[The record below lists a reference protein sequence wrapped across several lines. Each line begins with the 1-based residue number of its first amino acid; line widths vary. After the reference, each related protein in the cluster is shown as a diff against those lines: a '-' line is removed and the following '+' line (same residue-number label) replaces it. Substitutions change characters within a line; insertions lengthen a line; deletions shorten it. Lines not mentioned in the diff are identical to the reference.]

1 MKDGS
6 LPIKGCGS
14 REKENRQRMPEY
26 KRFIAYFY
34 EYIDGKRQR
43 NAGFLKAE
51 RRGDLWRLQ
60 LQLRAGRWPE
70 EGLQIFGYVD
80 EGKHCPVVL
89 LGRAY
94 AQKENLT
101 KRLQFGTDT
110 LGTDG
115 LRFENLSGIW
125 IPCDKRKC
133 YISHWLEGEMRP
145 ERLIWPEKTLLEE
158 AAQMGSHPKETP
170 LEEAVQIRPYPE
182 KIPLEEAVQMRPYPE
197 KTPAAEKRT
206 EPEIQPVKKNEDSGY
221 QLEEQPSEQAARSGE
236 MPVKEEPAEKA
247 VAEGKP
253 AEKAAV
259 EGKTAEKAAVE
270 EKPAEDIPV
279 KGKAVPETGL
289 QQEKATAEGRPSEEK
304 REKACQEKKSEN
316 NTSEEKRLLAKGSVE
331 PGIKLEECPRMET
344 CLKEE
349 KQTEQKEEM
358 LLSDSKKETEDEK
371 LVGKPD
377 SEKKTEDEKPAG
389 KPDSEKKTEDEKP
402 VGKPDLEKEKRTKS
416 SCLEAEEI
424 PEVPHSQRLDDWL
437 LIQQSH
443 RSMQPFETE
452 EFSCLRICPRDI
464 MWLRQR
470 GWPVGRNSFLMQG
483 FWQFRHLIL
492 AKDGAG
498 DFFLCVPGQE
508 NAKNQPYATAF
519 GFPEFRR
526 AKASAD
532 FPGNFGYWCRR
543 LAGEEAFE
551 LERR

>member
-80 EGKHCPVVL
+80 EGKHCPAVL

-145 ERLIWPEKTLLEE
+145 ERLIWPEKTPMEE
-158 AAQMGSHPKETP
+158 AAQMRSHPKETP
-170 LEEAVQIRPYPE
+170 LEETA
-182 KIPLEEAVQMRPYPE
+182 QMRPHPE
-197 KTPAAEKRT
+197 KTSAAEKRT
-206 EPEIQPVKKNEDSGY
+206 EPEIQPVKKNEDPGY

-236 MPVKEEPAEKA
+236 MPVKE
-247 VAEGKP
+247 
-253 AEKAAV
+253 KAAV
-259 EGKTAEKAAVE
+259 EGKT
-270 EKPAEDIPV
+270 AEDIPV

-316 NTSEEKRLLAKGSVE
+316 DTSEEKRLLAKGSVE
-331 PGIKLEECPRMET
+331 QGIKLEECPRMET

-371 LVGKPD
+371 
-377 SEKKTEDEKPAG
+377 
-389 KPDSEKKTEDEKP
+389 P
-402 VGKPDLEKEKRTKS
+402 VGKPDLEKEKRTKR

-437 LIQQSH
+437 LLQQSH